1 MVKLINATLLGA
13 GSMVKVLLGKGPGRL
28 LLVLIL
34 FVGLI
39 LFALKG
45 ANQVPHL
52 PEVDNYLKRL
62 AESRRYLHLDLI
74 GTSAFGISGFLR
86 AVKRR
91 YDLWGALVLT
101 MLPAVGG
108 GVIRDLLIGGDRL
121 PLFVFREPLYLVVI
135 LMVVLIGSILANT
148 LSPGQL
154 RAPVWGGLLCF
165 CDSIGLASFT
175 VIGTRVAL
183 LAHLDWW
190 FLPLSA
196 ALTCAGGGVLMDVV
210 SGREPRT
217 FQGEPYE
224 ELAILGSLV
233 LILLW
238 TIAARFAPLT
248 WPSKTAMECSWIFVF
263 LSRLLVVR
271 FGWRSWRLP
280 SNQN

>member
-1 MVKLINATLLGA
+1 MVKLINETLLSA
-13 GSMVKVLLGKGPGRL
+13 GSMVKLLLGKGPRSL

-39 LFALKG
+39 LFGLKG
-45 ANQVPHL
+45 ANQVTHV
-52 PEVDNYLKRL
+52 PEIHNYLERL
-62 AESRRYLHLDLI
+62 AESRFYLLLDLI
-74 GTSAFGISGFLR
+74 GTAAFGISGFLR

-135 LMVVLIGSILANT
+135 LMVVLVGTIVANT

-154 RAPVWGGLLCF
+154 RSPAWGGLLCI

-175 VIGTRVAL
+175 VIGTRVAM

-217 FQGEPYE
+217 FLGEPYE

-248 WPSKTAMECSWIFVF
+248 WPSKAAMEFSWMLVFV
-263 LSRLLVVR
+263 SRLLVVR

-280 SNQN
+280 PSGN